1 MEYLKN
7 ILYNHMKKSVSFF
20 VLFFLVIKLAY
31 SQYDRG
37 GSADF
42 DDDEEKMTL
51 AGVGISLLISG
62 IFAFIG
68 FLIMQIKAISTLGKI
83 MVGIGAIV
91 GGFAVLKYLLQIIAM
106 ILSAALSLAY
116 KLAIIVGVVL
126 LAGWIIKGIYNWVTG
141 NNK

>member
-1 MEYLKN
+1 
-7 ILYNHMKKSVSFF
+7 MKKSVIF
-20 VLFFLVIKLAY
+20 LIFFLVIKLAY

-51 AGVGISLLISG
+51 AGVGISLLIGG
-62 IFAFIG
+62 ICALVG
-68 FLIMQIKAISTLGKI
+68 FLIMQIKAINTLGKI
-83 MVGIGAIV
+83 LVGIGAIV
-91 GGFAVLKYLLQIIAM
+91 GGFAVLQYLLQIIAM

-126 LAGWIIKGIYNWVTG
+126 LAGLIIKGIYNWVTG